1 MYTCSCFTVLCYLLL
16 YSKVNQLHVCVY
28 LYIYVCIVPFQF
40 PSHLGHHIAL
50 RTVTCA
56 IQRVLISYHGITLQN
71 IQTAHVAQD
80 QKKKKQTLNKWA
92 DLNRHFS
99 KEVIQMA
106 NKHLKRC
113 STSLVIRE
121 MQIKS
126 AMRYYFTP
134 VQIALIKNSTN
145 NNLERAL
152 RTGNPLALS
161 EGM

>member
-1 MYTCSCFTVLCYLLL
+1 MLCQFPLQ
-16 YSKVNQLHVCVY
+16 SKVNR
-28 LYIYVCIVPFQF
+28 LYIYIHPLFVVF
-40 PSHLGHHIAL
+40 PSHLGHHTAL

-56 IQRVLISYHGITLQN
+56 IQIVLISYHGITLQN

-80 QKKKKQTLNKWA
+80 QKKKQTLNKWA

-99 KEVIQMA
+99 KEDIQMA

-126 AMRYYFTP
+126 TMRYYFTP

-161 EGM
+161 EGI

>member
-28 LYIYVCIVPFQF
+28 LYICVCIVLFQF

-56 IQRVLISYHGITLQN
+56 IQMVLISYHGITLQN
-71 IQTAHVAQD
+71 IQTARVAQD
-80 QKKKKQTLNKWA
+80 LKKKTLNRWA
-92 DLNRHFS
+92 DVNRHFS
-99 KEVIQMA
+99 KEDIQMA

-113 STSLVIRE
+113 STSLVTRE
-121 MQIKS
+121 MQIKTT
-126 AMRYYFTP
+126 MGYYFTP

-152 RTGNPLALS
+152 RTGNPLAL
-161 EGM
+161 

>member
-16 YSKVNQLHVCVY
+16 YSKVNQLHVCVC
-28 LYIYVCIVPFQF
+28 LYIYVCTVLFSVSFPFRS
-40 PSHLGHHIAL
+40 PHSTEDSYLCYTESSHQLSWHYSPKY
-50 RTVTCA
+50 TNSTCSPG
-56 IQRVLISYHGITLQN
+56 L
-71 IQTAHVAQD
+71 
-80 QKKKKQTLNKWA
+80 KKKKTILNKWA

-99 KEVIQMA
+99 KEDIQMV

-113 STSLVIRE
+113 STSLVTRE
-121 MQIKS
+121 MQIKTT
-126 AMRYYFTP
+126 MRYYFTP